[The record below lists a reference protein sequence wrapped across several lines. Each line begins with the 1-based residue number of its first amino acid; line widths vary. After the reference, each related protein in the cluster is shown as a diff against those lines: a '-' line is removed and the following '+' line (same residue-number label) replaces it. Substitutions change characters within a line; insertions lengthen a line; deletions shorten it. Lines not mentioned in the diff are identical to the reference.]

1 MDETLGVKVPDGALL
16 EATVTRRQLREI
28 CRPLCAGYRIAPV
41 RARGEEARG
50 EPWHRTQV
58 KPCKAGPTWVS
69 MLVNAKPDIQS
80 RRDGNGDG
88 GRGTWFVLTSGDLG
102 RSVRSGRRR
111 GGDDAPPMWAEE
123 SDHLVLAWKPGNAGG
138 AKGVT
143 D

>member
-1 MDETLGVKVPDGALL
+1 MDETLGVEVPDGAAL
-16 EATVTRRQLREI
+16 EATVTWRQLREI
-28 CRPLCAGYRIAPV
+28 CRPLGAGYRIAPE

-69 MLVNAKPDIQS
+69 MPVNAKPDIQS

-88 GRGTWFVLTSGDLG
+88 GRGTWFVLTSGGLG
-102 RSVRSGRRR
+102 RSAPSGRRR
-111 GGDDAPPMWAEE
+111 GGDDALPMPGKE
-123 SDHLVLAWKPGNAGG
+123 SDHPIVVVKPGNAGG